1 MQRQEEKGQ
10 VKILHVG
17 CGGSPLPDL
26 WKGWEEIRFD
36 ADPQCG
42 ADLIGDM
49 LDIPMDDDS
58 VDAVYTSH
66 TLEHVT
72 YHDGVRALREF
83 RRVLKPG
90 GQVWVIVPNVLAAA
104 ELIAKEGLYA
114 KVYDAPCGPVHAA
127 DMLWGHQGLIEG
139 EKGERAYRFAH
150 RFGYTADT
158 LTASLKLAGFNNV
171 KSDAFHYW
179 DVAATGTK

>member
-1 MQRQEEKGQ
+1 M
-10 VKILHVG
+10 KILHVG
-17 CGGSPLPDL
+17 CGGSPLPAL
-26 WKGWEEIRFD
+26 WKGWDEIRFD

-90 GQVWVIVPNVLAAA
+90 GQVWVIVPNILAAA
-104 ELIAKEGLYA
+104 ELILKEGLYA
-114 KVYDAPCGPVHAA
+114 KVYDAPCGAVRAS
-127 DMLWGHQGLIEG
+127 DMLWGHQTLIEMDG
-139 EKGERAYRFAH
+139 GPRAFRYAH
-150 RFGYTADT
+150 KFGYTADT
-158 LTASLKLAGFNNV
+158 LKSALEVAGFKNV
-171 KSDAFHYW
+171 KAAAPEHW
-179 DVAATGTK
+179 DIAATGTK

>member
-49 LDIPMDDDS
+49 LDIQMDDDS

-90 GQVWVIVPNVLAAA
+90 GMALVIVPNVGALG
-104 ELIAKEGLYA
+104 EYISSGRLYDTLYDSPGG
-114 KVYDAPCGPVHAA
+114 KVCAA
-127 DMLWGHQGLIEG
+127 DMIWGHQGLIERD
-139 EKGERAYRFAH
+139 KGERAYRFAH
-150 RFGYTADT
+150 RFGYTPET
-158 LTASLKLAGFNNV
+158 LSGAFKAAGFTNV
-171 KSDAFHYW
+171 KATVFHEWDA
-179 DVAATGTK
+179 AATGTK